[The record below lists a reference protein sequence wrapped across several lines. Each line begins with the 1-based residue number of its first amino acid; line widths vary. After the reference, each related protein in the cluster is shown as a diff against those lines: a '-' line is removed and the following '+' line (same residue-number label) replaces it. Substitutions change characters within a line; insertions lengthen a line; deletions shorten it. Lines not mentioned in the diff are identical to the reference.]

1 MGRLAGGDYKVVI
14 QSKLREYAALLTP
27 SNWGVSGLYISD
39 QARSHS
45 KKGTADDT
53 V

>member
-14 QSKLREYAALLTP
+14 QSKLREYAALWSP
-27 SNWGVSGLYISD
+27 SNWCVSGLYMSD

-45 KKGTADDT
+45 KKGMANNT